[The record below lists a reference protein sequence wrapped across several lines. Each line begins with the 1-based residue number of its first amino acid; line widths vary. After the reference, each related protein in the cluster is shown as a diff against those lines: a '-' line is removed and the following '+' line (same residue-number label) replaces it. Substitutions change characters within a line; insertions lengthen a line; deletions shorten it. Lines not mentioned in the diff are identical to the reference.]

1 MSDLTILMATY
12 NGEKFLKEQLNSFNR
27 QTYQNWEL
35 WVSDDG
41 STDETLEI
49 LRAFSEESGHSVVV
63 SNGPKSGFVANF
75 LSLTCNCNS
84 GSKFFAFSDQDDI
97 WNNDKLENAVQFL
110 ESVPD
115 NVPAL
120 YCSRTEIVDQFAL
133 PTNPATY
140 SPLMKLSP
148 SFSNALVQSI
158 AGGNTMVINRAAK
171 KLLEEFGGV
180 ISVPS
185 HDWWLYLIVTGV
197 GGVVF
202 YDPRPS
208 LLYRQHHK
216 NIVGSNR
223 SFIGL
228 FSRLVNFFFFFFQVF
243 NNKNVYYLC
252 KNISKLTPENQS
264 RLLLFKKAKEE
275 KGLSG
280 LVSLVKSGA
289 KRNGF
294 LFNLALRAGAVIGRI

>member
-12 NGEKFLKEQLNSFNR
+12 NGEKFLKEQLNSFSR
-27 QTYQNWEL
+27 QTYQDWEL

-41 STDETLEI
+41 STDRTQDI
-49 LRAFSEESGHSVVV
+49 LRTFSRESSHSVVV
-63 SNGPKSGFVANF
+63 LSGPKSGFVANF
-75 LSLTCNCNS
+75 LSLSCNCNS
-84 GSKFFAFSDQDDI
+84 ASRFFAFSDQDDI
-97 WNNDKLENAVQFL
+97 WNNDKLEKAVQFL

-158 AGGNTMVINRAAK
+158 AGGNTMVVNRAAK
-171 KLLEEFGGV
+171 KLLEDFGGV
-180 ISVPS
+180 IEVPS
-185 HDWWLYLIVTGV
+185 HDWWMYLIITGV
-197 GGVVF
+197 GGKVF
-202 YDPRPS
+202 YDSRPS
-208 LLYRQHHK
+208 LLYRQHGK
-216 NIVGSNR
+216 NVVGSNR
-223 SFIGL
+223 SLIGL
-228 FSRLVNFFFFFFQVF
+228 FSRFFKFLDGQFQAF
-243 NNKNVYYLC
+243 NDKNVYYLC
-252 KNISKLTPENQS
+252 KNIAKLTPENQS

-275 KGLSG
+275 KGFAG
-280 LVSLVKSGA
+280 LISLLKSGA

-294 LFNLALRAGAVIGRI
+294 LFDLALKIGAVIGRI

>member
-12 NGEKFLKEQLNSFNR
+12 NGEKFLKEQLNSFSR
-27 QTYQNWEL
+27 QTYQDWEL

-41 STDETLEI
+41 STDRTQDI
-49 LRAFSEESGHSVVV
+49 LRTFTRESGHSVVV
-63 SNGPKSGFVANF
+63 LNGPKSGFVANF
-75 LSLTCNCNS
+75 LSLSCNCNS
-84 GSKFFAFSDQDDI
+84 ASRFFAFSDQDDI
-97 WNNDKLENAVQFL
+97 WNNDKLENAVHFL

-140 SPLMKLSP
+140 SPLMKLPP

-158 AGGNTMVINRAAK
+158 AGGNTMVVNRAAK
-171 KLLEEFGGV
+171 KLLEDFGGV
-180 ISVPS
+180 IEVPS
-185 HDWWLYLIVTGV
+185 HDWWMYLIITGV
-197 GGVVF
+197 GGKVF
-202 YDPRPS
+202 YDPHPS
-208 LLYRQHHK
+208 LLYRQHAR

-223 SFIGL
+223 SLIGL
-228 FSRLVNFFFFFFQVF
+228 FSRFFKFLDGQFQTF

-252 KNISKLTPENQS
+252 KNITKLTPENQS
-264 RLLLFKKAKEE
+264 RLLMFKKAKED
-275 KGLSG
+275 KGFSG
-280 LVSLVKSGA
+280 LISLLKSGA

-294 LFNLALRAGAVIGRI
+294 LFNLALKLGAVIGRI

>member
-1 MSDLTILMATY
+1 MISVCMASY
-12 NGEKFLKEQLNSFNR
+12 NGEKYIREQIDSILKQLSVED
-27 QTYQNWEL
+27 EL
-35 WVSDDG
+35 VISDDG

-63 SNGPKSGFVANF
+63 SNGPRSGFVANF

-133 PTNPATY
+133 STNPATY

-158 AGGNTMVINRAAK
+158 AGGNTMVVNRAAK
-171 KLLEEFGGV
+171 KLLEDFGGV
-180 ISVPS
+180 IEVPS
-185 HDWWLYLIVTGV
+185 HDWWMYLIITGV
-197 GGVVF
+197 GGKVF
-202 YDPRPS
+202 YDSRPS
-208 LLYRQHHK
+208 LLYRQHGK
-216 NIVGSNR
+216 NVVGSNR
-223 SFIGL
+223 SLIGL
-228 FSRLVNFFFFFFQVF
+228 FSRFFKFLDGQFQAF
-243 NNKNVYYLC
+243 NDKNVYYLC
-252 KNISKLTPENQS
+252 KNIAKLTPENQG
-264 RLLLFKKAKEE
+264 RLLLFKKAKEV
-275 KGLSG
+275 KGFAG
-280 LVSLVKSGA
+280 LISLLKSGA

-294 LFNLALRAGAVIGRI
+294 LFDLALKIGAVIGRI